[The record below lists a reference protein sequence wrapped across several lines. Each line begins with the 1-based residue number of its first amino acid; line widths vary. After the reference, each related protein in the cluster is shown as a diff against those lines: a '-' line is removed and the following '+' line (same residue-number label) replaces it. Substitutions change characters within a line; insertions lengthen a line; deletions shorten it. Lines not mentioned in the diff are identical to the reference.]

1 MGTLETLKNM
11 LQGDQN
17 GLALVKKKNIAL
29 NVLLL
34 HIKIWSGV
42 YYKISV
48 VKDSINFQLHTIS
61 AQKLYSCSTN
71 GSPCMMYYYYHS
83 YYYYYILLLPILL
96 YIRKSVHQ
104 KCMIIL

>member
-1 MGTLETLKNM
+1 M

-34 HIKIWSGV
+34 HIKKWSDV
-42 YYKISV
+42 YYMIA
-48 VKDSINFQLHTIS
+48 KDSINFQQHTIS

-71 GSPCMMYYYYHS
+71 GSPCMNCTTIILTTTIIYYYYL
-83 YYYYYILLLPILL
+83 YYYIFASLC
-96 YIRKSVHQ
+96 IRNV
-104 KCMIIL
+104 